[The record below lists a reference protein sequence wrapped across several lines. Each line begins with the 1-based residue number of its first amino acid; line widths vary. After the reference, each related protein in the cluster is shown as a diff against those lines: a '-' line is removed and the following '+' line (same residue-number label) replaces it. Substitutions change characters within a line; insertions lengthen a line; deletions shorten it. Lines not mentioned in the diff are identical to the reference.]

1 MIEIFL
7 FFFSC
12 DFGDFCFWCCD
23 FRFFFV
29 VILVVVAVNLLRK
42 QCIRN
47 EKERETDREI
57 VIVSVSGRSHF
68 S

>member
-1 MIEIFL
+1 MILGIFV
-7 FFFSC
+7 
-12 DFGDFCFWCCD
+12 FGVVILD
-23 FRFFFV
+23 FFV

>member
-1 MIEIFL
+1 MIEIF
-7 FFFSC
+7 FFLVILGIFV
-12 DFGDFCFWCCD
+12 FGVVILD
-23 FRFFFV
+23 FFV

>member
-1 MIEIFL
+1 MILGIFVFGVVIL
-7 FFFSC
+7 DFFCC
-12 DFGDFCFWCCD
+12 DFGGCCCE
-23 FRFFFV
+23 F
-29 VILVVVAVNLLRK
+29 AEK
-42 QCIRN
+42 TIRN